1 MLDGFHVL
9 TLTFR
14 DAPLDAI
21 GNAIIPEA
29 DSAKLQDL
37 KNTFNWQELMYLAT
51 CNRVMYL
58 FYTQKPV
65 QEDLPLEMLRAF
77 RPDLMTE
84 VQETA
89 AAQMR
94 MLHGANAVQHLFEVA
109 SSMDSLVVGEREII
123 RQLRE
128 AYDKSYAWGIT
139 GDHLRLLVRFTIETA
154 KEVYTQTGIGEKA
167 LSVVA
172 LAFSAMTK
180 TGLKQDARILM
191 VGAGETN
198 QLFAKF
204 LVKYGYHNVTVFNR
218 TYQNAVSLAEN
229 IGGQAL
235 PFDALHTYVAGFDAL
250 IVCTAAT
257 DAIIDPACYE
267 RLLAGETDSKVV
279 VDLSIPHNIDKRIP
293 TGFPVQYI
301 EIEGLRS
308 VAQENLAHRTRACA
322 KAEVLIRQRIYGFRE
337 LWHERQVERALS
349 HIPEEVHAVKQKA
362 IEQVFSKEF
371 AQLDAQAQQTVLQ
384 MLDYMEKKCIAI
396 PMKAAKAVALNMKK
410 QRETAKA

>member
-21 GNAIIPEA
+21 GNAIIPDA
-29 DSAKLQDL
+29 GSGKLQDL
-37 KNTFNWQELMYLAT
+37 KNAFGWQELMYLAT

-58 FYTQKPV
+58 FYTQAPV
-65 QEDLPLEMLRAF
+65 REDLPLEVLHAF
-77 RPDLMTE
+77 RPDLSADEQE
-84 VQETA
+84 VTA
-89 AAQMR
+89 RQIR
-94 MLHGANAVQHLFEVA
+94 MFHGADAVRHLFEVA

-172 LAFSAMTK
+172 LAFKAMMQ
-180 TGLKQDARILM
+180 TGLSPEARILM

-204 LVKYGYHNVTVFNR
+204 LVKYGFKNVTVFNR
-218 TYQNAVSLAEN
+218 TYEKAVTLAGN
-229 IGGQAL
+229 VGGRAL
-235 PFDALHTYVAGFDAL
+235 PLDALDSYTGGFDAL
-250 IVCTAAT
+250 IVCTSAT
-257 DAIIDPACYE
+257 KAIIDPACYQ

-293 TGFPVQYI
+293 AGFPVQYI

-322 KAEVLIRQRIYGFRE
+322 QAEGLIRQRIYGFRE

-349 HIPEEVHAVKQKA
+349 HIPEEIHAVKQKA

-371 AQLDAQAQQTVLQ
+371 ALLDEQAQQTVLR
-384 MLDYMEKKCIAI
+384 MLDYMEKKCVSI
-396 PMKAAKAVALNMKK
+396 PMKAAKAVVLHAKK
-410 QRETAKA
+410 QRETVKA